1 MGWKLAHPGSA
12 SLMSRRV
19 LSASF
24 ARFELRD
31 GRRAYGQRMLNAG
44 YPIELV
50 SKSMGHASIETTQ
63 KFYADYQERSV
74 LDHIFQMKNDQKIGT
89 KT

>member
-1 MGWKLAHPGSA
+1 MRQQSFGRLKE
-12 SLMSRRV
+12 RV
-19 LSASF
+19 EGILG

-74 LDHIFQMKNDQKIGT
+74 LDRIFQMKNDQKIGT
-89 KT
+89 RA